1 MAIIAQQFPSRCKRL
16 LVVEDELAKAGLGWT
31 GNYWAVALYTAL
43 QENRTLVEMPYATN
57 RSRWCWRWPGTMAGC
72 FTEPWTNCSWLATPD
87 NGGSER
93 GSELVVRRKLSQVAG
108 SAHAT
113 LEIIYGELLGNASPL
128 AAFRR
133 TALQFLFGRPLP
145 WVRAMGDCVIQRDG
159 LLHGQFVTIFVR
171 DSAEKRKEVK
181 HRFAQPKV
189 AAFLQMAE
197 WLAAG
202 AKGAANPQNPTSV
215 LLQTSSASALEEL
228 VNSSGHLHFAFTDNR
243 RSDHDDWGGWTGQ
256 APDLETA
263 VAMVNLYLGSLGG
276 SIAGLAS
283 SSWTRFQADV
293 MQRAFRGQY
302 SHCAA
307 ERNPNIDRMLA
318 DARAA
323 KIPEEPIL
331 IHRRNCTG
339 NPDNAFNKPK
349 VNLGYIALAFAPAG
363 QCEPPA
369 GGAAP
374 PMDGAEREIDET
386 LSLYE
391 GRFRIRTRGGSVT
404 T

>member
-1 MAIIAQQFPSRCKRL
+1 MHACNARGHACEIRAHPPHNERQAPQPTALPAAHSSGSDDRMAIIAQQFPSRCKRL

-171 DSAEKRKEVK
+171 DSAEKRKEMK

-293 MQRAFRGQY
+293 MPTARPIVHLCCSCFAKGGSTKAIKTSNGIANVAVFATAAVRNQY
-302 SHCAA
+302 
-307 ERNPNIDRMLA
+307 ERVAPPLA
-318 DARAA
+318 DCA
-323 KIPEEPIL
+323 
-331 IHRRNCTG
+331 
-339 NPDNAFNKPK
+339 
-349 VNLGYIALAFAPAG
+349 GYLWEVSSSP
-363 QCEPPA
+363 
-369 GGAAP
+369 
-374 PMDGAEREIDET
+374 
-386 LSLYE
+386 S
-391 GRFRIRTRGGSVT
+391 
-404 T
+404 